1 MRTTPKKRLRKD
13 NMLAIDLID
22 HQIPVLKTSDTIAK
36 ALRLME
42 ESRLSQLAVI
52 HNEQYVGMIEEDTL
66 FDHNDSELI
75 EAVHPDFSGVFV
87 LAFQHLYELL
97 GTSSRYNLQVIPVL
111 DENQQFAGTI
121 PSSDIYRKLAEQI
134 GTYEPGAIIEM
145 SLINRD
151 YSLSEISRLI
161 ESENAKVTSSYITG
175 NTQDVSNPLR
185 VTLKLNKTDIS
196 AIVATL
202 ERFGYNVDA
211 AYAHSP
217 IANADQDRYDML
229 MKYLSI

>member
-1 MRTTPKKRLRKD
+1 
-13 NMLAIDLID
+13 MLAIDLVD
-22 HQIPVLKTSDTIAK
+22 YDIPALRTTDTIAK

-52 HNEQYVGMIEEDTL
+52 ADDKYLGMIEEDAL
-66 FDHNDSELI
+66 LDYDEDELI
-75 EAVHPDFSGVFV
+75 GVIQPDFSGVFV

-97 GTSSRYNLQVIPVL
+97 GTASRYELKVLPVL
-111 DENQQFAGTI
+111 DENNVFVGSV
-121 PSSDIYRKLAEQI
+121 PSTDVYQHLARQI

-145 SLINRD
+145 SLPNRD

-175 NTQDVSNPLR
+175 NTQDFTNPLR

-202 ERFGYNVDA
+202 ERFGYIVNA
-211 AYAHSP
+211 AYAHAP
-217 IANADQDRYDML
+217 IANGDQDRYDML